1 MRKGLTIVA
10 CVFLSVVLPSCSP
23 RDFLT
28 RRLAGD
34 LIAGSYAFKTPQQFW
49 LRTGIV
55 SNQNYLA
62 PEYLVL
68 QKHGWISATAARC
81 PPQVAPPPCWDV
93 VLTSAG
99 ADTFRL
105 FAAPTDVA
113 RPSFAVPAAT
123 RELLQVTGVSKQG
136 DFADVDFTWRW
147 VPSNEI
153 GAAFYSSDQHY
164 RSTVGFRHYD
174 DGWRL
179 VRSVPHS
186 AQSLE
191 DAFRNAEPVP

>member
-1 MRKGLTIVA
+1 MRKALTIIA
-10 CVFLSVVLPSCSP
+10 CLLCLGLFSSCSP

-34 LIAGSYAFKTPQQFW
+34 LIAGSSVFKSPQQFW
-49 LRTGIV
+49 LHTGMV

-68 QKHGWISATAARC
+68 QKHGWISATAVRC
-81 PPQVAPPPCWDV
+81 PPQFVPPPCWDV
-93 VLTSAG
+93 VLTPAG

-105 FAAPTDVA
+105 FAPPADVDK
-113 RPSFAVPAAT
+113 PSFAIPAAT
-123 RELLQVTGVSKQG
+123 RELLQVTGLSKQG

-147 VPSNEI
+147 LPSNEV

-179 VRSVPHS
+179 LRGAAHS
-186 AQSLE
+186 GQTLE
-191 DAFRNAEPVP
+191 DAFKNAEPAQ